1 MSRWIKTGLYV
12 LLITVVVLFALAI
25 VFGRKFLVVN
35 ESVNPTN
42 AGQVILKKQ
51 DEKGQIL
58 KAQVAKYD
66 ATSLTVIIEGEGEMS
81 FSNLAEVSVWT
92 IKDGVKGEV
101 PKKADWS
108 KVAAG
113 KRVSLSMDKSG
124 QKLISVIVML

>member
-92 IKDGVKGEV
+92 IKDGVKGEA

-113 KRVSLSMDKSG
+113 KRGSLSMDKSG
-124 QKLISVIVML
+124 QKLISVIVYE

>member
-1 MSRWIKTGLYV
+1 M
-12 LLITVVVLFALAI
+12 ITVVVLFALAI

-124 QKLISVIVML
+124 QKLISVIVYE